1 MSSRFTPESRPWSQT
16 AALLALAF
24 CCYVMPWPASAGE
37 ANLLLRIQ
45 GSNTIGAHLAPAL
58 AAGLL
63 RQQGVAHPEQQISAP
78 NEVSVSGRDA

>member
-45 GSNTIGAHLAPAL
+45 GSNTIGAKLEDAQPDCKVVDRDDLRRGCEPVAPD
-58 AAGLL
+58 
-63 RQQGVAHPEQQISAP
+63 P
-78 NEVSVSGRDA
+78 